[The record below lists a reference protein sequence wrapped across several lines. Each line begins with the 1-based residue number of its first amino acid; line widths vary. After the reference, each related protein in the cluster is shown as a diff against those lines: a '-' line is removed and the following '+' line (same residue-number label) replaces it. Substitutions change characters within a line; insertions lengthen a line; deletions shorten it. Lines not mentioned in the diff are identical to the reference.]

1 MSKSMSKEETI
12 IMQEKFTKAFSD
24 KAFAEKVLAMETP
37 EEVRAALLEKDID
50 LDVEDIIEIKDLMER
65 RLNGGEELSEDDLED
80 ISGGALIDIIRN
92 TILFNPVFNP
102 VLNPIIRPAPNPT
115 VNPVNPSRRW

>member
-1 MSKSMSKEETI
+1 MSKEETI

-50 LDVEDIIEIKDLMER
+50 LDVEDIIKIKDLMER

-80 ISGGALIDIIRN
+80 ISGGALIDTIRN
-92 TILFNPVFNP
+92 LILLNP

-115 VNPVNPSRRW
+115 VIPVNPSRRW